1 MLNNVYNLF
10 LNRLAVNNNVKQNK
24 TRLNMEKKAT
34 IGFRTDENIKKLAE
48 QTAKADRRNLS
59 SYAEIA
65 LIEKLERDGALKP
78 KKR

>member
-1 MLNNVYNLF
+1 
-10 LNRLAVNNNVKQNK
+10 
-24 TRLNMEKKAT
+24 MEKKAT